1 MYQARKLYS
10 CYVHRVYPQRIDM
23 YQICQILC
31 SILVDTILF
40 VHVGSCCFMAYTP
53 QVVHVATVTLALFT
67 KTVFSAKLYMCTSD
81 TVDCVHN
88 KHYSLR
94 TETVWVVYNILY
106 NNDTIQLP
114 GAHEW
119 KERST
124 TRNGVW
130 TMKPLTRELVLPY
143 KEPQF
148 HLLLI
153 LLHCTIIIHLP
164 LCSCYSTFHIR

>member
-1 MYQARKLYS
+1 
-10 CYVHRVYPQRIDM
+10 
-23 YQICQILC
+23 
-31 SILVDTILF
+31 
-40 VHVGSCCFMAYTP
+40 
-53 QVVHVATVTLALFT
+53 
-67 KTVFSAKLYMCTSD
+67 MCTSD

-88 KHYSLR
+88 KHYSQR

-114 GAHEW
+114 EAHEW

-143 KEPQF
+143 KEAQF
-148 HLLLI
+148 PLLFVTLYN
-153 LLHCTIIIHLP
+153 IIHSP
-164 LCSCYSTFHIR
+164 LCSCYSAFHIR